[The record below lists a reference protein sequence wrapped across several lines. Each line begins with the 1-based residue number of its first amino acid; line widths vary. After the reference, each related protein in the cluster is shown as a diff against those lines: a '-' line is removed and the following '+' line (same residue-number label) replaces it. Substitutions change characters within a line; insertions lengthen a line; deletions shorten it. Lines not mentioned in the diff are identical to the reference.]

1 MPWALQLPPSPESDQ
16 TRRRSRG
23 YSEGA
28 RVVSRAVT
36 PRAGTPR
43 AAGAPAAA
51 AAAEAD
57 AKEPLDDLLSLAAS
71 WAVQLRDLWNR
82 NVECY
87 QFPVPPEPKVPRGY
101 LVFAEQNGGCFELRW
116 SVDKPEARTL
126 ARVPSLPFACSEP
139 SRNWPVGRAC
149 CFHPKPA
156 GARFQADEQRRPVGA
171 LPRGVGH
178 FQDTSPRR
186 PSLLT
191 RRGLRLLPRL
201 AESAHAAPCVCV
213 FPPLRARKTRPR
225 SVLSTR
231 PPTGAVQVGGP
242 NVKKFYRGW
251 LQYIKLAAQSGARLA
266 FHSNVAKQPVA
277 IYVMLRGDST
287 IVPLKVGG
295 EAVPLGGVFAVA
307 VVGARNDGLRGVRQ
321 LEPQVFLSIGDKIGA
336 SMPLGER

>member
-1 MPWALQLPPSPESDQ
+1 MSLDLVELEENLRPARVGGWKGDECRNRPRGLSEPPYQAREAEDKAELEAAAWCGSEELRTLHLQPVGQGAAQGAGRARSLSSPYNTGGSVSREASPEDEKGPGVPWALQLPPSPESDQ

-28 RVVSRAVT
+28 RV
-36 PRAGTPR
+36 
-43 AAGAPAAA
+43 
-51 AAAEAD
+51 
-57 AKEPLDDLLSLAAS
+57 
-71 WAVQLRDLWNR
+71 LRDLWNR

-116 SVDKPEARTL
+116 S
-126 ARVPSLPFACSEP
+126 
-139 SRNWPVGRAC
+139 
-149 CFHPKPA
+149 
-156 GARFQADEQRRPVGA
+156 GA
-171 LPRGVGH
+171 LAA
-178 FQDTSPRR
+178 FT
-186 PSLLT
+186 PSQPVPTFKLT
-191 RRGLRLLPRL
+191 NNGGRSEL
-201 AESAHAAPCVCV
+201 C
-213 FPPLRARKTRPR
+213 RA
-225 SVLSTR
+225 
-231 PPTGAVQVGGP
+231 VGGP

-266 FHSNVAKQPVA
+266 IHSNVAKQPVA